1 MGATRTEPR
10 ERCAWR
16 ALTRIALKQQLGA
29 KLARLTEMGR
39 ARHQRAHPALIA
51 HAFPNSRGRRELF
64 SKR

>member
-39 ARHQRAHPALIA
+39 ARHRRAHR
-51 HAFPNSRGRRELF
+51 H
-64 SKR
+64 